1 MVVQKRSF
9 KLEWAKVHLDA
20 LNAHYAGIVGHPQA
34 VYAVTI
40 EEDLKRGVLHIKS
53 ECIGAIEFIKLG
65 LIAADYISNLRSS
78 LDHLVWKLAGIG
90 NPMRSSEISFPVCI
104 KDSPRTQANIVA
116 ATRGMPD
123 EAVAFVKSLQPYHS
137 GKAYKSNHLW
147 RLNFLWNASKHR
159 ILAIHSADSGVIF
172 EVAPGVRVEERKFD
186 DYAIATMPLSAKN
199 KVRLNPRPNIEITFG
214 DEARGLQLT
223 IQDLRD
229 IYRFVSTQVVPRL
242 LGFLP

>member
-1 MVVQKRSF
+1 MATQKRSF
-9 KLEWAKVHLDA
+9 KMEWAKIHLDT
-20 LNAHYAGIVGHPQA
+20 LNAHYESVVSQPKKIYSITV
-34 VYAVTI
+34 
-40 EEDLKRGVLHIKS
+40 EEYPRWGLLEIKS

-78 LDHLVWKLAGIG
+78 LDHLVWKLAAIG
-90 NPMRSSEISFPVCI
+90 NSARSSDISFPVCF
-104 KDSPRTQANIVA
+104 KDSPRTQANILA
-116 ATRGMPD
+116 ATLGMPK
-123 EAVAFVKSLQPYHS
+123 EAIALVKSLQPYHS

-159 ILAIHSADSGVIF
+159 ILAIHTAESGVLY
-172 EVAPGVRVEERKFD
+172 EVPPGVRVEERKFD
-186 DYAIATMPLSAKN
+186 DYAVVTIPLSAKD

-214 DEARGLQLT
+214 DEERGVRLT

-229 IYRFVSTQVVPRL
+229 IYEFVSSQVVPSL